1 MQEILPCI
9 AANINGVYTNHI
21 SFIRITTKD
30 QYESSNVTCLWRFN
44 ISGFEDRS
52 RRNDKTCR
60 NASVIKP
67 NQPRDSGEIP
77 ARKLTKTDLDVAA
90 SSSDVEKG
98 VTIVSSGLSQD
109 TRIRRYSSTHGD
121 DVAALHGGEYL
132 VLWSSS
138 AAHALPHR
146 CFSWE
151 SRHRLPPVRRSAVR
165 VKRHGGPCLGL
176 VIPVEKKKR
185 EVSHLWWSLFALR
198 YYFLKNKKNFG
209 IKNKNKKFLLFFSP
223 TGSNF

>member
-1 MQEILPCI
+1 M
-9 AANINGVYTNHI
+9 
-21 SFIRITTKD
+21 
-30 QYESSNVTCLWRFN
+30 
-44 ISGFEDRS
+44 
-52 RRNDKTCR
+52 
-60 NASVIKP
+60 
-67 NQPRDSGEIP
+67 
-77 ARKLTKTDLDVAA
+77 AA

-198 YYFLKNKKNFG
+198 YYFLKNKKTLELKIK
-209 IKNKNKKFLLFFSP
+209 IKNFFYFFPRRAAIFNLCPCQLDYSFFRDFGQLVRYPLFILFIVFS
-223 TGSNF
+223 